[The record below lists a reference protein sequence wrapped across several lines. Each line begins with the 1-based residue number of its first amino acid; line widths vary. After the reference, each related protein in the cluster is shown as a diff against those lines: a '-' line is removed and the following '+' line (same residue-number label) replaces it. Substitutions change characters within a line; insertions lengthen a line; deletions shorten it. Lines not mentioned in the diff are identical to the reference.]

1 MLEGVKLARRIAGTR
16 PLVDLIDHEISPGD
30 GVMHDDALRA
40 IIEANLDIYHHGA
53 ATVPM
58 GETTIPLP
66 LSTPP
71 AASANCAD
79 CAWSMIPGARNPV
92 APHKLDDDHACGA
105 H

>member
-1 MLEGVKLARRIAGTR
+1 MLEGVKLARRIARTR

-79 CAWSMIPGARNPV
+79 CAWSMLRFFRESRPRR
-92 APHKLDDDHACGA
+92 
-105 H
+105 